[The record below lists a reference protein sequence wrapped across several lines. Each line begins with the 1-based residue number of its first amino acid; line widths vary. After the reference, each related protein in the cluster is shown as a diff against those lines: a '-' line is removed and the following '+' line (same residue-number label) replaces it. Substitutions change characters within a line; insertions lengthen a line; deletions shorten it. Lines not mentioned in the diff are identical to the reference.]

1 MATKLD
7 KDLTR
12 ETSVMVNERE
22 VILTLT
28 ADQNINMKLKGMKS
42 GHVTIPIQ
50 EVYDQLTGG
59 ATPQVE
65 GEPVKLKAGK
75 ESDMV
80 SLQDLRHR
88 FNVSGLPY
96 ESIVQ
101 VDMII
106 VELLKEKKVKKDNHG
121 TKGEL

>member
-12 ETSVMVNERE
+12 ETTVKVNERE

-42 GHVTIPIQ
+42 GHVSVPIK

-59 ATPQVE
+59 DSQPAE
-65 GEPVKLKAGK
+65 GGVGKLKVGN
-75 ESDMV
+75 ESDMI

-88 FNVSGLPY
+88 FNVSDLPY

-106 VELLKEKKVKKDNHG
+106 VELLKERNVKRK
-121 TKGEL
+121 

>member
-12 ETSVMVNERE
+12 ETSVIVNERE

-59 ATPQVE
+59 SGGSAQPE

-80 SLQDLRHR
+80 SLQDLRHK

-106 VELLKEKKVKKDNHG
+106 VELLKDRNIKKR
-121 TKGEL
+121 

>member
-12 ETSVMVNERE
+12 ETSVIVNERE

-28 ADQNINMKLKGMKS
+28 ADQSINMKLKGMKS

-50 EVYDQLTGG
+50 DVYDQLTGG
-59 ATPQVE
+59 SGGSSQPEAE
-65 GEPVKLKAGK
+65 GVPVKLKAGK

-80 SLQDLRHR
+80 SLQDLRHK

-106 VELLKEKKVKKDNHG
+106 VELLKERNIKKR
-121 TKGEL
+121 

>member
-80 SLQDLRHR
+80 SLQDLRHK

-96 ESIVQ
+96 ESIAQ

-106 VELLKEKKVKKDNHG
+106 VELLKERNIKKR
-121 TKGEL
+121 

>member
-12 ETSVMVNERE
+12 ETSVVVNERE

-42 GHVTIPIQ
+42 GHVSIPIKD
-50 EVYDQLTGG
+50 VYDQLTGG
-59 ATPQVE
+59 GSQPEAEVE
-65 GEPVKLKAGK
+65 GVPAKLKAGK

-80 SLQDLRHR
+80 SLQDLRSR
-88 FNVSGLPY
+88 FNVTGLPY

-106 VELLKEKKVKKDNHG
+106 VEMLKEKNIKKR
-121 TKGEL
+121 